1 MNMMS
6 IPFSVCEEDLVRVL
20 KMFKLRVISPLCVL
34 FVLQV
39 FSHEASQP
47 KFSCASLCD
56 QVDFGYAGICCG
68 KIKYKSEKQT
78 FFVTG
83 HEYCD
88 CDSGSDVPQVCPP
101 DELFCDAIGEYYL
114 KD

>member
-1 MNMMS
+1 MM
-6 IPFSVCEEDLVRVL
+6 
-20 KMFKLRVISPLCVL
+20 KLHVITPLCVL

-39 FSHEASQP
+39 FSDEARQP
-47 KFSCASLCD
+47 KLSCASLCE
-56 QVDFGYAGICCG
+56 QVEFGYVGICCG
-68 KIKYKSEKQT
+68 KIKYKSEKNKL

-88 CDSGSDVPQVCPP
+88 CDSGSDVSLVCPP
-101 DELFCDAIGEYYL
+101 DELFCDAIGEYCL